1 MTGSQMR
8 SYIRLMIVAGAAD
21 QALEV
26 QSVGQMS
33 EVMILQALQL
43 RIAYNV
49 LALGAL
55 VAILI
60 QLTHV

>member
-1 MTGSQMR
+1 
-8 SYIRLMIVAGAAD
+8 MIVAGAAD